1 MKPLNEIVHEVK
13 LISWK
18 EWPIQPTVVSLQNNL
33 TSLGYYNIS
42 AIPGLSIFLLPNTQ
56 LAGMLSN
63 AHSGQH

>member
-1 MKPLNEIVHEVK
+1 MIYSTNYK
-13 LISWK
+13 
-18 EWPIQPTVVSLQNNL
+18 VSLQNNL